1 MKITIFLISFF
12 IVIIC
17 SYDGNVYAD
26 NKNVIDSLK
35 NVINTSRNDTAI
47 IRAYIR
53 LGEILILSDPD
64 STLKLQIIAREKAEK
79 LLACSPGTIIADTT
93 RILLG
98 YAINNI
104 GYVYQQK
111 GNYDLALEYY
121 NKNLKIQEK
130 IGDKKGMALTLNNIG
145 FVYSS
150 RGNISDA
157 LDYFKKSMTIQSELN
172 NKKGIAL
179 NLNNMAYVFRG
190 QGDIPK
196 ALDFFWKSYRI
207 REDIND
213 KQGMAQSLN
222 NIGAIYFDLSEY
234 EKALEIH
241 EKSLAIKNEIGDK
254 NGIAY
259 SLNNIGAVFQQ
270 KKDFDKAIEYF
281 EKSLLIRTEIGDKK
295 GMAYSYNCLGT
306 IYQDYG
312 NLSKA
317 MECYNNSIKIRE
329 EIKDMQGKAIS
340 LVNIG
345 WINLKQG
352 KISQALIM
360 GENAYKLSY
369 ELGFP
374 LNVKVSASLL
384 KEIYKQ
390 QGNYKKAFEFYGEEI
405 RMKDSLD
412 NEENFKQAMKQQARY
427 EYEKKAAT
435 DSLAHTKAIEIKN
448 LEVAKIEEEKQK
460 QKVIMIAF
468 ILGFIVILFFSVV
481 VFRLFVQK
489 KKANIVLAEQ
499 KKFIEMQ
506 NNNLQQANEEITA
519 QRDEI
524 EAQRDEIAAQ
534 RDLVTEQKEHIEEQK
549 KEITDSITYARRIQ
563 TAVLPDLSLLF
574 SNNDLVS
581 DYFILYKPKDI
592 VSGDF
597 YWATRIENML
607 IFTVADCT
615 GHGVPGAFMSML
627 GVSFLNEIVRKKE
640 ISKAGQV
647 LDYLRN
653 SIVDALKQKGI
664 SGEQKDGMD
673 IVFCVLDLKTNRLQF
688 SGANNSLYIIKKN
701 SNEAP
706 LIEIKADSQPVAI
719 HVNMAKFTTHEIQ
732 LEKGDC
738 LYLTTDGFP
747 DQFGGPKNKKFMIKR
762 LKEVFVTISE
772 NPMKEQCEVLNSA
785 FEEWRGNYEQ
795 IDDVTIM
802 GIKI

>member
-1 MKITIFLISFF
+1 MSIT
-12 IVIIC
+12 
-17 SYDGNVYAD
+17 
-26 NKNVIDSLK
+26 
-35 NVINTSRNDTAI
+35 
-47 IRAYIR
+47 
-53 LGEILILSDPD
+53 
-64 STLKLQIIAREKAEK
+64 
-79 LLACSPGTIIADTT
+79 
-93 RILLG
+93 
-98 YAINNI
+98 INNI
-104 GYVYQQK
+104 GAAYEKLNEIEKAREQYLLSMKICEESGYKQGLVTAL
-111 GNYDLALEYY
+111 GNLGLLY
-121 NKNLKIQEK
+121 EK
-130 IGDKKGMALTLNNIG
+130 EGD
-145 FVYSS
+145 FVKAYE
-150 RGNISDA
+150 
-157 LDYFKKSMTIQSELN
+157 YFKRSVEISE
-172 NKKGIAL
+172 
-179 NLNNMAYVFRG
+179 
-190 QGDIPK
+190 
-196 ALDFFWKSYRI
+196 
-207 REDIND
+207 
-213 KQGMAQSLN
+213 
-222 NIGAIYFDLSEY
+222 
-234 EKALEIH
+234 
-241 EKSLAIKNEIGDK
+241 EIGDK
-254 NGIAY
+254 HGIMTSLTNLGNVYFDLGKSDMALELAKRANG
-259 SLNNIGAVFQQ
+259 
-270 KKDFDKAIEYF
+270 
-281 EKSLLIRTEIGDKK
+281 
-295 GMAYSYNCLGT
+295 
-306 IYQDYG
+306 
-312 NLSKA
+312 LS
-317 MECYNNSIKIRE
+317 I
-329 EIKDMQGKAIS
+329 
-340 LVNIG
+340 
-345 WINLKQG
+345 
-352 KISQALIM
+352 
-360 GENAYKLSY
+360 
-369 ELGFP
+369 ELGYP
-374 LNVKVSASLL
+374 SGIKSTSSLL
-384 KEIYKQ
+384 KKIYNK
-390 QGNYKKAFEFYGEEI
+390 QGNYKKALEYYEI
-405 RMKDSLD
+405 EIKMRDSIS
-412 NEENFKQAMKQQARY
+412 NEENFKQTMKQQAHY

-435 DSLAHTKAIEIKN
+435 DSLAHIKAIEIKN

-489 KKANIVLAEQ
+489 KKANIILAEQ

-506 NNNLQQANEEITA
+506 NDNLQQANEEITA

-549 KEITDSITYARRIQ
+549 KEITDSITYAKRIQ
-563 TAVLPDLSLLF
+563 NAVLPDLSLSFGNQL
-574 SNNDLVS
+574 SVTGNQCSVEESVDNPSTPLNTDYRSLIT
-581 DYFILYKPKDI
+581 DYFVLFKPKDI

-673 IVFCVLDLKTNRLQF
+673 IVFCVLDLKTNLLQF